1 MTWCGKIEMPNKII
15 PGMPEAE
22 YHADPCPVPSLSASI
37 AGIIWHRSL
46 LHGFMAHPRLNKEWV
61 PTESVTLDLGKAAH
75 SLILEGDES
84 KIVVVDAEDWRT
96 KAAKEARDEAR
107 ASGKVPMLPHQFA
120 TVKAMA
126 DAAKTAINESEI
138 AGILDD
144 GKPEQTIIA
153 HHDGIWLRGRL
164 DWLTTDRKII
174 LDYKTVGRSAN
185 PESFLRSSVF
195 SFGYDIQAAM
205 YLLLNKLS
213 GGPEDAKFLWLVQ
226 ETEEPYACS
235 ICGASPSL
243 VESGNRKLAS
253 VMSMWKEAML
263 TGKWPGY
270 GNRIA
275 WLEAPAWEVAKIEE
289 REMQQFMEE
298 E

>member
-1 MTWCGKIEMPNKII
+1 MTNKII
-15 PGMPEAE
+15 LDMPEAE
-22 YHADPCPVPSLSASI
+22 YHADPCPEPSLSASI

-46 LHGFMAHPRLNKEWV
+46 LHGFMAHPRLNKMRV
-61 PTESVTLDLGKAAH
+61 SIESGALDLGKAAH

-84 KIVVVDAEDWRT
+84 KIVVVDADDWRT
-96 KAAKEARDEAR
+96 KAAKESRDEAR
-107 ASGKVPMLPHQFA
+107 AAGKVPMLTHQFA

-126 DAAKTAINESEI
+126 EAARSAISNSEI

-164 DWLTTDRKII
+164 DWLTADRKVI

-195 SFGYDIQAAM
+195 SFGYDIQASM
-205 YLLLNKLS
+205 YLMLNRLS
-213 GGPEDAKFLWLVQ
+213 GGPEDAKFIWLVQ

-243 VESGNRKLAS
+243 IEAGNRKLSS
-253 VMSMWKEAML
+253 VMYMWKDAML
-263 TGKWPGY
+263 TGEWPGY
-270 GNRIA
+270 GKRIA
-275 WLEAPAWEVAKIEE
+275 WLEAPAWELAKVEE

-298 E
+298 EQ